1 MFKLYFYLL
10 RLEKGTCLKTLW
22 PSQDHWE
29 WHTSWSLPRRP
40 TPLTWWDELIFFSWC
55 KHPVILRDCCTEI
68 YLFLSKPL
76 TCSSWF
82 YLSKKKIFLSFQR
95 LARLPKGP
103 TLHFRVLKV
112 NRANWK
118 ECFEQ
123 WRRWWQLKSWLFG
136 DVFKVNALMC
146 PNCRHVIR
154 TFSLFFFF

>member
-1 MFKLYFYLL
+1 MLYWNIFVFVQTFNLLFMVTCLNFYFY
-10 RLEKGTCLKTLW
+10 
-22 PSQDHWE
+22 
-29 WHTSWSLPRRP
+29 
-40 TPLTWWDELIFFSWC
+40 
-55 KHPVILRDCCTEI
+55 
-68 YLFLSKPL
+68 
-76 TCSSWF
+76 
-82 YLSKKKIFLSFQR
+82 FLSFQR

-112 NRANWK
+112 NRANWN

-154 TFSLFFFF
+154 TFSLFFFLIKSLFLVFLFSTPWLKMWFHLWKSTGCTSSSSPTTRCLY